1 MKAPTDQSGPGD
13 CSRQPASTGLADCP
27 CLRPHLLPCLPHS
40 LLAPRSTGTLLPL
53 SPGGPCDLL
62 PFRVRFFCLLWL
74 SLWTPGYIRLC
85 AGTLAPDTKEFSLTK
100 YCSERCGGCCICSRW
115 SCVYYHPSSLRDC
128 AHRPTAAI
136 YRGTVNDPTPFP
148 APSKTHGSYHWAFE
162 RILSAGLVPL
172 TVASFVT
179 SGTNYP
185 IIDGL
190 LGVSLVMHSHIGV
203 RVFVYFSLT
212 PTLLLPPCSAQPRP
226 CRSGC

>member
-1 MKAPTDQSGPGD
+1 MSSA
-13 CSRQPASTGLADCP
+13 LAARSAFNRNFAAAIARRSLRP
-27 CLRPHLLPCLPHS
+27 LAVQGTFPLPPLVVTMALRPHSFMC
-40 LLAPRSTGTLLPL
+40 GE
-53 SPGGPCDLL
+53 
-62 PFRVRFFCLLWL
+62 
-74 SLWTPGYIRLC
+74 
-85 AGTLAPDTKEFSLTK
+85 TLAPGTKEFLLTH

-115 SCVYYHPSSLRDC
+115 SCVYSPSSSLCAC

-226 CRSGC
+226 CRSGCRIRPSDPM